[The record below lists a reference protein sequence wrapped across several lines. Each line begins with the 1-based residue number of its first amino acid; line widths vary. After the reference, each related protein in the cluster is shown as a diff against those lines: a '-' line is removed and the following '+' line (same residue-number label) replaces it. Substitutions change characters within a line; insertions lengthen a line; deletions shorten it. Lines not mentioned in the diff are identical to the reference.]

1 MATVGRWPNNDT
13 RFDDVRRIVSR
24 RDAHDYGK
32 NRVEGNVCAK
42 LLDGPHARD
51 RHGDATHIPGAIA
64 DDAIPITRVP
74 RIMSCVPSRMLT
86 RTGRPRRRALPR
98 IIDGVDEDHLIWTG
112 IAELNDGFL
121 ACSPVVGRGRDALS
135 AVKRGRAA
143 GA

>member
-64 DDAIPITRVP
+64 DDAIPDHARATHHELRAVAHAHAHRASAP
-74 RIMSCVPSRMLT
+74 ACASADHRR
-86 RTGRPRRRALPR
+86 GRRRPP
-98 IIDGVDEDHLIWTG
+98 HL
-112 IAELNDGFL
+112 D
-121 ACSPVVGRGRDALS
+121 RD
-135 AVKRGRAA
+135 R
-143 GA
+143 